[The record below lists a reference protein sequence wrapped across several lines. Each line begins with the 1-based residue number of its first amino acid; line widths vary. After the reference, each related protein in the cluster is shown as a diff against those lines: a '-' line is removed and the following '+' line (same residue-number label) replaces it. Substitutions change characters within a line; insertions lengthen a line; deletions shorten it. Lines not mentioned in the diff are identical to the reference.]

1 AKDQDMTI
9 DKTMVLRQD
18 LKVGQVF
25 NPNKEQAQELK
36 QQLIEKWFGGK
47 ELTASQSKA
56 LDAHVKGRY
65 TPEQEKALSDY
76 YGKISKEF
84 AEKKLEGKELVEW
97 KYQRYLK
104 DYLSTAKSL
113 DRNIGELLNYLD
125 ESGLAENT
133 VVIYASDQG
142 FYLGEHGWFDK
153 RFIYEESLKTPFV
166 LRYPGVVKPGSDL
179 QNLILNI
186 DWAPTVLDL
195 AGATIPSDIQGSSF
209 LPLLVNNE
217 DSVQWRDA

>member
-1 AKDQDMTI
+1 
-9 DKTMVLRQD
+9 
-18 LKVGQVF
+18 
-25 NPNKEQAQELK
+25 
-36 QQLIEKWFGGK
+36 

-56 LDAHVKGRY
+56 LDIHVKGRY

-153 RFIYEESLKTPFV
+153 
-166 LRYPGVVKPGSDL
+166 
-179 QNLILNI
+179 
-186 DWAPTVLDL
+186 
-195 AGATIPSDIQGSSF
+195 
-209 LPLLVNNE
+209 
-217 DSVQWRDA
+217 